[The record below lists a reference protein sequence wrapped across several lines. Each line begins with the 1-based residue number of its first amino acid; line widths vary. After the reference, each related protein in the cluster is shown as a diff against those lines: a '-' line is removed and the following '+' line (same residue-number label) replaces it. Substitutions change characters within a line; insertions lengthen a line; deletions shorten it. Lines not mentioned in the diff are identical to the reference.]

1 MNTLCVFTSPKQPNS
16 LAMTFARLLG
26 AAASAAV
33 GAPPGVRRA
42 LADIDSVRRKL
53 ASPDRLTTVSAGTYV
68 LWREKGLGPEYK
80 LVLQP
85 KLPQFAII
93 FGLHVSRSSFT
104 WESGIYV
111 RSDR

>member
-26 AAASAAV
+26 AAACAAV
-33 GAPPGVRRA
+33 GAPPGARRA
-42 LADIDSVRRKL
+42 SADIDSVREKL
-53 ASPDRLTTVSAGTYV
+53 ASPDQLTTVSAGTYV
-68 LWREKGLGPEYK
+68 PWREKGPGPEYK
-80 LVLQP
+80 LVRKT
-85 KLPQFAII
+85 KLPQFASI
-93 FGLHVSRSSFT
+93 FGLYVSRSSFI

>member
-1 MNTLCVFTSPKQPNS
+1 MPGCWEPP
-16 LAMTFARLLG
+16 AR
-26 AAASAAV
+26 AAV

-53 ASPDRLTTVSAGTYV
+53 ASSGQLTAVFAGTYV
-68 LWREKGLGPEYK
+68 PWREKGLGPEYK
-80 LVLQP
+80 LVIQP
-85 KLPQFAII
+85 KLPQYASI

-104 WESGIYV
+104 WESGIYA